1 MGASTKSPSRAARGC
16 EGPLH
21 RVVWGAAMRSAML
34 LLPSMLA
41 VSIAQMTAGPLVP
54 QLPQFQVPP
63 PSVLGM
69 PLANF
74 PSLMQTIPSPQLV
87 MQDPLQTQQRA
98 SFRPGSISA
107 FGHQAPTHPAFVGG
121 SRPAAPQFFEGS
133 SGAPALLNS
142 VQQQVQTG
150 TAAEEKSGAQTQTT
164 LEMAAQ
170 ATADAHKYFL
180 PPYSWMWTIGTETL
194 GANYK
199 KAQMVSDMPKLANL
213 ITGYY
218 ARDPLSLKEAA
229 RVNHSNRPTVPLMDL
244 IETHAGLKD

>member
-1 MGASTKSPSRAARGC
+1 
-16 EGPLH
+16 
-21 RVVWGAAMRSAML
+21 
-34 LLPSMLA
+34 
-41 VSIAQMTAGPLVP
+41 
-54 QLPQFQVPP
+54 
-63 PSVLGM
+63 M

-74 PSLMQTIPSPQLV
+74 PSLMQTIPSPQMV
-87 MQDPLQTQQRA
+87 MQSLMQTQKQA
-98 SFRPGSISA
+98 QVPSGSISA
-107 FGHQAPTHPAFVGG
+107 FGHRTRPVFVGG

-199 KAQMVSDMPKLANL
+199 KA
-213 ITGYY
+213 
-218 ARDPLSLKEAA
+218 
-229 RVNHSNRPTVPLMDL
+229 H
-244 IETHAGLKD
+244 